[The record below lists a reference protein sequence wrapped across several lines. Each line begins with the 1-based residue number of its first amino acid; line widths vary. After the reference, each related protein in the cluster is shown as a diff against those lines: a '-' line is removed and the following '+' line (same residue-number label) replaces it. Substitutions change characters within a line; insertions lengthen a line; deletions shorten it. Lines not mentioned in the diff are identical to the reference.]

1 MKERCDQIPDCKD
14 GSDEEGCHLLSLRK
28 GYNKHVPPFSR
39 IKFSRNIDPVS
50 VNVSLRIL
58 KVMNIN
64 ERENTIDLKFEVI
77 MDWRDHRITYNNLKE
92 VSFLNALTINE
103 TQSIW
108 LPIVVYKNTD
118 QEETTR
124 LGWLHGE
131 LLQIALAHNCL
142 E

>member
-1 MKERCDQIPDCKD
+1 MLRVICVLKIYLNLLFHLPWFLEVDRLLNVFKILHWTRFPFLAA
-14 GSDEEGCHLLSLRK
+14 GSSM
-28 GYNKHVPPFSR
+28 
-39 IKFSRNIDPVS
+39 
-50 VNVSLRIL
+50 SLRIL
-58 KVMNIN
+58 KVMDIN

-77 MDWRDHRITYNNLKE
+77 MEWRDYRITYNNLKE

-124 LGWLHGE
+124 LGWLDGKVFQN
-131 LLQIALAHNCL
+131 LL

>member
-1 MKERCDQIPDCKD
+1 M
-14 GSDEEGCHLLSLRK
+14 LSLRK

-39 IKFSRNIDPVS
+39 MKFSRTIDPAS
-50 VNVSLRIL
+50 VNVSLRLL
-58 KVMNIN
+58 KVMDIN
-64 ERENTIDLKFEVI
+64 ERKNTIDLKFEVI
-77 MDWRDHRITYNNLKE
+77 MEWRDCRITYNNLKE

-124 LGWLHGE
+124 LGWLDGKVFQN
-131 LLQIALAHNCL
+131 LL